1 MADIQQQELVTK
13 GLLQAFG
20 TKCKKMFKLNPI
32 HSYNDLNFEWI
43 KIETSLLYNDSI
55 QGFDDLYIN
64 IQGVTSEFNNN
75 IKKVINSNF
84 YIRANSNKVIQFAQ
98 GINLGTETI
107 AALVL
112 VKEPGSSKLSIYLH
126 LPENRFAQDII
137 IDVIA
142 CSDENL
148 LFSVVEGIDYEANLP
163 EPTTYEQISTS
174 ASTLPFTKTAIG
186 TITVQ
191 LQEATAF
198 TVIEDKATSNGIT
211 ITTSSK
217 SYPEHSTFSKI
228 FEAVQAD
235 RLSHELTFQYDWDN
249 PIDSDDAAVTI
260 TNGTFTSGSVVKIP
274 IPDLLKGGVSTEG
287 NTWATRVQV
296 KKGIVTAIDS
306 TGGINLATTASI
318 GGIRL
323 MNDTKTSVGDK
334 VPVLLD
340 SYGQAFVDK
349 NYFNQE
355 NHRDD
360 LNKPE
365 YSVNINHYVNNIW
378 QHIGSTT
385 SKFINGY
392 FYKCTKTSYTI
403 KYDENNSPYLIGSQT
418 GTKLEKYIYDNGLQ
432 LDLSKRFLLFV
443 LSRDF
448 IPSTQ
453 INDTKYYVKISD
465 VNTFYLA
472 NIDKEGNVDF
482 AKKIKLTKEQLQ
494 DVLDISIKTSDG
506 WDTALVK
513 DHDVSIM
520 QIEFELNSSNYT
532 WKQWDVQPRTGIG
545 NAIQYVSNSE
555 IDYLFETHVTSI
567 ALSEEELEL
576 SVGDSHTLFVTINP
590 SDASNRMVSW
600 TSSNPSVI
608 SIVKTAPD
616 KAEITVGFDAKY
628 GEDYTITC
636 TSVSDETKT
645 ATCLI
650 KIVG

>member
-43 KIETSLLYNDSI
+43 KIETSLLYNDSV

-198 TVIEDKATSNGIT
+198 TVIEDKTTSNGIT

-274 IPDLLKGGVSTEG
+274 IPDLLKGGISTEG

-340 SYGQAFVDK
+340 SYGQAFIDK

-365 YSVNINHYVNNIW
+365 YSANINHYVNNIW

-392 FYKCTKTSYTI
+392 FYKCTKTAFTVQ
-403 KYDENNSPYLIGSQT
+403 YDTTNSPYSIGT
-418 GTKLEKYIYDNGLQ
+418 RIGTKLENYIYDNGLA
-432 LDLSKRFLLFV
+432 LDLTKPFKLYV
-443 LSRDF
+443 
-448 IPSTQ
+448 
-453 INDTKYYVKISD
+453 DTYPPQNIVNGQNVNVKISELNEFKL
-465 VNTFYLA
+465 VNTDNSGTPTGYVL
-472 NIDKEGNVDF
+472 VM
-482 AKKIKLTKEQLQ
+482 TKYELSEI
-494 DVLDISIKTSDG
+494 LDIAIKTSDG

-513 DHDVSIM
+513 DYPISIM
-520 QIEFELNSSNYT
+520 TLPFTLNSTNYM

-545 NAIQYVSNSE
+545 SAIQYISNSE

-567 ALSEEELEL
+567 ALSEEKLEL
-576 SVGDSHTLFVTINP
+576 VVGDSHTLFVTINP

-616 KAEITVGFDAKY
+616 EAEITVGFDAKY